1 MASGRFKN
9 NNVVEYIFYLSQMEE
24 AARDFCL
31 LIEHLKLYTDE
42 QWLADLARILPRI
55 QGAMANLDDPDIEY
69 SFFTLPD
76 LEERFELYC
85 RLKDRLGAHDSYW
98 LEYDASSASGEMTGS
113 LASDL
118 SDIYFELKRGLNL
131 VNSGDGSKRDVLRLW
146 QTGYI
151 LHWGE
156 PLLNAQKH
164 LFSLRIGHR
173 YGLFIGTAVLIELGL
188 PFRISSARS
197 AIVTKSDICKFSRTW
212 LDLHRCKRETSIK
225 FTRVWILI
233 EG

>member
-1 MASGRFKN
+1 MASARFNN
-9 NNVVEYIFYLSQMEE
+9 NNVVEYILHLSHMEE

-31 LIEHLKLYTDE
+31 LIEHLDLYKDE
-42 QWLADLARILPRI
+42 QWLADVARILPRI
-55 QGAMANLDDPDIEY
+55 QCCMTNLDDPDIEF
-69 SFFTLPD
+69 SFFSLPD

-85 RLKDRLGAHDSYW
+85 RLKDRLGVHDSYW
-98 LEYDASSASGEMTGS
+98 LEYDTSSSNQEMTGS

-131 VNSGDGSKRDVLRLW
+131 LNSGDASKLDLLRLW

-156 PLLNAQKH
+156 PLVNAQKH

-173 YGLFIGTAVLIELGL
+173 YEL
-188 PFRISSARS
+188 R
-197 AIVTKSDICKFSRTW
+197 
-212 LDLHRCKRETSIK
+212 
-225 FTRVWILI
+225 
-233 EG
+233 